1 MDRKTFLSFEQA
13 AKDVQLL
20 KLVVESLS
28 AALSTAETRITDLEY
43 RVNKAENRKTLSIQ
57 K

>member
-1 MDRKTFLSFEQA
+1 MDRKTFLTFEKA
-13 AKDVQLL
+13 AKDVELL

-28 AALSTAETRITDLEY
+28 TALSTAETRITDLEF

>member
-1 MDRKTFLSFEQA
+1 MDRKTFLTFEQA

>member
-1 MDRKTFLSFEQA
+1 MDRKTFLTFEQA

-43 RVNKAENRKTLSIQ
+43 RVNKAENRKTLSMP

>member
-1 MDRKTFLSFEQA
+1 MDRKTFLTFEQA

-28 AALSTAETRITDLEY
+28 AALSTAETRITDLEF
-43 RVNKAENRKTLSIQ
+43 RVNRAENRKTLSV
-57 K
+57 KT

>member
-1 MDRKTFLSFEQA
+1 MDRKTFLTFEQA
-13 AKDVQLL
+13 AKDVALL

-28 AALSTAETRITDLEY
+28 TALSNAETRITDLEF
-43 RVNKAENRKTLSIQ
+43 RVNKAENRKTLGLP

>member
-1 MDRKTFLSFEQA
+1 MDRKTFLTFEQA
-13 AKDVQLL
+13 AKDVALL

-28 AALSTAETRITDLEY
+28 AALSNAEARVTDLEF
-43 RVNKAENRKTLSIQ
+43 RVNKAENRKTLSPP

>member
-1 MDRKTFLSFEQA
+1 
-13 AKDVQLL
+13 VQLL

-43 RVNKAENRKTLSIQ
+43 RVNKAENRKTLSMP

>member
-1 MDRKTFLSFEQA
+1 MDRKTFLTFEQA
-13 AKDVQLL
+13 AKDVALL

-28 AALSTAETRITDLEY
+28 AALSNAEARVTDLEF
-43 RVNKAENRKTLSIQ
+43 RVNKAENRKTLSLP